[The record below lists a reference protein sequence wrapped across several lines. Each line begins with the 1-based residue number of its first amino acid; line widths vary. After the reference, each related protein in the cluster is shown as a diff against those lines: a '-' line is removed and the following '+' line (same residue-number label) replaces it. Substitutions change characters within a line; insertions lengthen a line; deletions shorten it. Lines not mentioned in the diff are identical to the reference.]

1 SLPIGPAGISP
12 ANYVVWKER
21 VTAFEQTALFRR
33 VQFNVSTPPRPVQV
47 EGFLV
52 SPTFF
57 PLLGIDVAR
66 GRGFQE
72 AEASAPGRDGVV
84 LLSDGFWRRMFDSD
98 PAVVGRKVVV
108 DGTPCTVVG
117 VLPPSFK
124 IFHVLNRD
132 VDLFRPLVMDPTE
145 RVQSLNVWAKLKP
158 DIPVA
163 TADAELKAI
172 YPSLPVRDRDWI
184 GTAWLLSTRL
194 AAGPK
199 SVLVALEWAVAFVLL
214 IACANVANLLLA
226 LAAGRRTE
234 LAVRQALGASRWR
247 VARARA
253 GETVVLTAARVAPA
267 IGRPLWLVATL
278 NAVVSFQDVNRL
290 EPFRIDTWV
299 LAFTGALALG
309 VGLVF
314 GLLPA
319 GTAGQIDVASAL
331 KESAHAVA
339 GGAAIRRLR
348 QMLIVA

>member
-66 GRGFQE
+66 GRGFLD
-72 AEASAPGRDGVV
+72 AEASAPGRGGVV

-98 PAVVGRKVVV
+98 PAVVGREVVV
-108 DGTPCTVVG
+108 DRAPCTVVG
-117 VLPPSFK
+117 VLPASFR

-132 VDLFRPLVMDPTE
+132 VDLFRPLVMDPTD
-145 RVQSLNVWAKLKP
+145 RVAALNVWAKLKP
-158 DIPVA
+158 NVPVA
-163 TADAELKAI
+163 TADPELKAI
-172 YPSLPVRDRDWI
+172 CPSLPVRDRDWI

-199 SVLVALEWAVAFVLL
+199 TVLVALEWAVAFVLL

-247 VARARA
+247 VARDLA
-253 GETVVLTAARVAPA
+253 GETLVLVAAGVVLA
-267 IGRPLWLVATL
+267 IVLALWLVATL
-278 NAVVSFQDVNRL
+278 HAVLRYPDVNPVR
-290 EPFRIDTWV
+290 PIPR
-299 LAFTGALALG
+299 
-309 VGLVF
+309 
-314 GLLPA
+314 
-319 GTAGQIDVASAL
+319 
-331 KESAHAVA
+331 
-339 GGAAIRRLR
+339 
-348 QMLIVA
+348 